1 MLDRLKRAASKIWGN
16 FESVAEVRKFGLLAV
31 IFGLIIGTYWTL
43 RPIKDGIFGSVVGGD
58 YLNWAKILSV
68 IVIFPIVIIYSKLI
82 DKYPRTKVFYG
93 LVTFYGILALVF
105 AWFFM
110 DPQIGLPN
118 TVAHP
123 LRIIGWLWYVWVES
137 FGSLIPALFWAITTD
152 STMPESAKR
161 GFPIIALFAQVGNFV
176 GPYFLTA
183 QRWEFAHSGPIIAIC
198 AGLLFMVV
206 AIFWLLIKTTPEELM
221 RGYHGDASHQET
233 ESEPGF
239 FEGLKLLC
247 TEKYLLGLFLI
258 IFIFEAIVTVL
269 DNHFKV
275 AVIDTFGSEVLRT
288 AYLSQYA
295 YWTGIVSG
303 LCVFLG
309 INNIQ
314 KWFGMKISLILTPV
328 AVGAAVLLIKFNPQ
342 TLVIAFWIM
351 VLSKAINYALN
362 QPSMKQL
369 YIPTSKNARYKAQ
382 AWIEMFGGRSSK
394 ASGAGITLI
403 RKPLKEAYGAV
414 AGVDLFLT
422 ISSIISFG
430 LIGFWFIVILY
441 VSKTYTKAIKD
452 NKVVC

>member
-43 RPIKDGIFGSVVGGD
+43 RPIKDGVFGSVVGED
-58 YLNWAKILSV
+58 YFGWAKILSLV
-68 IVIFPIVIIYSKLI
+68 IIFPIVIAYSKLI
-82 DKYPRTKVFYG
+82 DKYPRNKVFYG
-93 LVTFYGILALVF
+93 LVTLYGALALLF

-118 TVAHP
+118 TAAHP
-123 LRIIGWLWYVWVES
+123 LRLIGWLWYVWVES

-161 GFPIIALFAQVGNFV
+161 GFPIIALFAQVGNFA

-183 QRWEFAHSGPIIAIC
+183 QRWEFAHSGPIVVIC
-198 AGLLFMVV
+198 AGMMFAVIAL
-206 AIFWLLIKTTPEELM
+206 FWLLMKTTPEELM
-221 RGYHGDASHQET
+221 RGYHGDASHQQT

-258 IFIFEAIVTVL
+258 IFTFEAIVTVF
-269 DNHFKV
+269 DNHFKI
-275 AVIDTFGSEVLRT
+275 AVTQAFDSEVLRT

-295 YWTGIVSG
+295 YFTGIASC
-303 LCVFLG
+303 LCVLLG

-314 KWFGMKISLILTPV
+314 HWFSMRMSLILTPI

-342 TLVIAFWIM
+342 TLVISFWIM
-351 VLSKAINYALN
+351 VCSKAINYALN

-394 ASGAGITLI
+394 AAGGGLTLM
-403 RKPLKEAYGAV
+403 RAPLKASYGAL

-430 LIGFWFIVILY
+430 LIGVWFVVIFY